1 MSRDNVEKYS
11 KISSSPFVPLV
22 EKEKFMKERKREKIE
37 IITLV
42 KIKHHTMRRQKK
54 KKEKKKKKK
63 KKRLKGWIR

>member
-1 MSRDNVEKYS
+1 MPR
-11 KISSSPFVPLV
+11 
-22 EKEKFMKERKREKIE
+22 IE

-54 KKEKKKKKK
+54 KEKKKKKK